1 MGTRERAGE
10 WTNVYA
16 QGYARVA
23 AVTVPVTVADPAANA
38 AAVLAEARACH
49 DEGVAV
55 AVFPELC
62 LSGYAVDDLFL
73 QDVLLDAVE
82 DAVVELAEASR
93 DLRPLLVVGAP
104 LRHHH
109 RVYNCAVVIHRGE
122 VLGVAPKVHLPNYR
136 EFYEHRWFASGV
148 DQAGGDVVEVGGV
161 EVPFGH
167 DLVFTA
173 TDVPGLR
180 VHAEVCE
187 DLWVPVPPS
196 ANAALAGASV
206 LVNLSGSPITVG
218 RADDRHLLARSQSF
232 RCAAAYVY
240 AAAGEGESTTDL
252 SWDGQTM
259 VYEMGDL
266 LGESERFPSG
276 PRRTVVDV
284 DLDRIRQERARQGT
298 FDDNRDVE
306 GVRPGSFTH
315 VEFTLDPPTGD
326 LGLRRSL
333 DRFPFVPDD
342 PASLAQDCY
351 EAYNI
356 QVSGLEQRL
365 RAIGGDAWQPKI
377 VIGVSGG
384 LDSTHALIVA
394 ARAMDRL
401 GRPRS
406 DIHAFTMP
414 GFATGETTKGYATR
428 LSESLGVTFAE
439 LDIRPAARQ
448 MLTDLDHPFG
458 AGEKVYDV
466 TFENVQAGLRT
477 DYLFRLA
484 NHRGG
489 IVLGTGD
496 LSELALGWCTYG
508 VGDQMSHY
516 NVNGGVPK
524 TLIQHL
530 IRWVADTGQLSE
542 GDASGEVNDLL
553 RAIVTQEI
561 TPELIPTEEGE
572 KPQATEDAVG
582 PYALADFALYHVV
595 RRGYRPSKIAFLAW
609 HAWRDA
615 EAGTWPAGYPEETR
629 AAYDLATVRH
639 WLEVFVRRFFA
650 NQFKRSALP
659 NGPKVVAGGTMS
671 PRGDWRM
678 PSDASPAAWLAEL
691 ERVPTHEPTRD
702 PAATGGAGA
711 LG

>member
-1 MGTRERAGE
+1 MATRDSAD
-10 WTNVYA
+10 WVNVYR

-23 AVTVPVTVADPAANA
+23 AVTAPIRMADPAANA
-38 AAVLAEARACH
+38 AAVVEQARACH

-62 LSGYAVDDLFL
+62 LSGYAADDLFL

-82 DAVVELAEASR
+82 DAIAAVAEASR
-93 DLRPLLVVGAP
+93 ELRPLLVVGAP
-104 LRHHH
+104 VRSHH

-148 DQAGGDVVEVGGV
+148 DQGGGGV
-161 EVPFGH
+161 VPVNGVDVPFGH
-167 DLVFTA
+167 DLLFEA
-173 TDVPGLR
+173 TDVPGLV

-206 LVNLSGSPITVG
+206 LVNISGSPITVG

-259 VYEMGDL
+259 AYEMGDL
-266 LGESERFPSG
+266 LGEGERFPEG

-298 FDDNRDVE
+298 FDDNQRAE
-306 GVRPGSFTH
+306 GVRPADWTRIGFT
-315 VEFTLDPPTGD
+315 VDPPAGD

-351 EAYNI
+351 EAYSI

-365 RAIGGDAWQPKI
+365 RSIGGDTWQPKV

-414 GFATGETTKGYATR
+414 GFATGETTKDYATR
-428 LSESLGVTFAE
+428 LGRALGVTFEE
-439 LDIRPAARQ
+439 LDIRPAATQ
-448 MLTDLDHPFG
+448 MLADLGHPFG
-458 AGEKVYDV
+458 RGEKVYDV

-542 GDASGEVNDLL
+542 GDAGAEVNELL

-561 TPELIPTEEGE
+561 TPELVPTEEGE
-572 KPQATEDAVG
+572 KPQATEDSTG
-582 PYALADFALYHVV
+582 PYALVDFALYHVV

-615 EAGTWPAGYPEETR
+615 AEGTWPPGYPEETR
-629 AAYDLATVRH
+629 AAYDLPEVKR

-678 PSDASPAAWLAEL
+678 PSDASPAAWLADL
-691 ERVPTHEPTRD
+691 DQVPSD
-702 PAATGGAGA
+702 AGGAA